1 MNPTET
7 VAAAIA
13 EHGRPYWVA
22 FVPMNT
28 VRQVPYPELVALL
41 STAPRHTTH
50 DERTRTMLTWC
61 DNNLF
66 AEITV
71 KEAAEM
77 MGVSHPTAKKF
88 ILAHPHRF
96 KFLKRGTYEVRAD

>member
-1 MNPTET
+1 MNPTEK

-22 FVPMNT
+22 FVPMNV
-28 VRQVPYPELVALL
+28 VREVPYSDLIALL
-41 STAPRHTTH
+41 AASPRHT
-50 DERTRTMLTWC
+50 DSDTRTKEMLAWC
-61 DNNLF
+61 DQNLF
-66 AEITV
+66 EMVTV
-71 KEAAEM
+71 REVAEM

-96 KFLKRGTYEVRAD
+96 KFVKRGTYEVRCD